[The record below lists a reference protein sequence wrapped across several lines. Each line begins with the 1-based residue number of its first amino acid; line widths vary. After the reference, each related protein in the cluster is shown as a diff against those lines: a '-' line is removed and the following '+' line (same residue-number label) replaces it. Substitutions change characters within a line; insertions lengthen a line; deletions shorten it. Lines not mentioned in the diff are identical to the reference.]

1 MYSGPL
7 MRPSLDG
14 VTRRCASGISDE
26 LSGVADDAGLARD
39 VEAGVEAAGVDDD
52 FGSSE
57 EPPHELATATRTAS
71 ATRYRIL

>member
-1 MYSGPL
+1 

-26 LSGVADDAGLARD
+26 LSGGADDAGLARE
-39 VEAGVEAAGVDDD
+39 VMAGVEAASVDDD

-57 EPPHELATATRTAS
+57 EPPHELATAN
-71 ATRYRIL
+71 RIAKTT